1 MLIKGALWVVTC
13 GGGYLDIKA
22 TTKQREVPMGEVGA
36 SATYRTIKN
45 KQGALRLRRGGKSI
59 EAENLATRDCE
70 RTGPQILLKF
80 CTRLQDPNLRSHA
93 KIEKNLTSRFRVK
106 EVFSK
111 KGAQ

>member
-1 MLIKGALWVVTC
+1 MVSC

-45 KQGALRLRRGGKSI
+45 KHGALGLRREGKI
-59 EAENLATRDCE
+59 LEAENEATRDCE
-70 RTGPQILLKF
+70 RTYGLIWLKF

-93 KIEKNLTSRFRVK
+93 KIERKKIGT
-106 EVFSK
+106 VFCK
-111 KGAQ
+111 

>member
-1 MLIKGALWVVTC
+1 MPFGWCSC

-22 TTKQREVPMGEVGA
+22 TTKQRVVPTGEVGA

-59 EAENLATRDCE
+59 AAEKSATRDC
-70 RTGPQILLKF
+70 GKSFDLIWLKF